1 MNERQKR
8 FCEYYARSPNAT
20 EAALEAG
27 YSPRTA
33 RSIGQRLLTFVDI
46 QEYLKELQAEA
57 EGERIASMDEVKR
70 FWSQTMR
77 DNTESLKNRL
87 RASELLAKAAGE
99 FLQKLE
105 VSAEIDAEIEE
116 EADVVIYLP
125 DNGRPIITEEILA
138 EISGT
143 EKGE

>member
-27 YSPRTA
+27 YSQRTA

-70 FWSQTMR
+70 FWTQTMR
-77 DNTESLKNRL
+77 DDTEPVKNRL
-87 RASELLAKAAGE
+87 RASELLAKAGGV
-99 FLQKLE
+99 FLQKVE
-105 VSAEIDAEIEE
+105 VSAEIEAEIEE
-116 EADVVIYLP
+116 QNDVIIYLP
-125 DNGRPIITEEILA
+125 DNHRPIIAEEVLD
-138 EISGT
+138 EIFG
-143 EKGE
+143 K

>member
-1 MNERQKR
+1 MNDRQR
-8 FCEYYARSPNAT
+8 QFCQYYARSPNAT

-70 FWSQTMR
+70 FWTQTMR
-77 DNTESLKNRL
+77 DDTEPVKNRL
-87 RASELLAKAAGE
+87 RASELLAKSAGE
-99 FLQKLE
+99 FLQKLS
-105 VSAEIDAEIEE
+105 VSAEIEAELNEE
-116 EADVVIYLP
+116 QDVIIYLP
-125 DNGRPIITEEILA
+125 DNGRPIISQEILD
-138 EISGT
+138 EISGQ
-143 EKGE
+143 